1 MICDGLSS
9 LGLSHLMNLMSFMA
23 AADAMMA
30 IDDDAR
36 CNGVTLYDRFVEYTP
51 QRRFTFTYKLYHTV
65 LNTCLMSAYGS
76 RPVW

>member
-36 CNGVTLYDRFVEYTP
+36 CNGVGVTLYDRFVEYVYTTKAIH
-51 QRRFTFTYKLYHTV
+51 FYV
-65 LNTCLMSAYGS
+65 
-76 RPVW
+76 

>member
-36 CNGVTLYDRFVEYTP
+36 CNGVGVTLYDRFVEYVYTTKAIHFYVSYTI
-51 QRRFTFTYKLYHTV
+51 QFLILV
-65 LNTCLMSAYGS
+65 
-76 RPVW
+76 